1 MAVYSEK
8 FKKAFNYV
16 LKNEGG
22 YVNDPEDQGKETK
35 YGISQR
41 SYPNLNIRQL
51 SLKDAEKIYFCDYWL
66 KGKFDQIPDENVATQ
81 LFDLSINLGIRAT
94 TIVLQ
99 RALRSVGINV
109 VEDGLLGPQ
118 TLSGAIFC
126 CTSNGSESSNLL
138 AAIKSEAAGYYRLIA
153 AKNPQQQKFLNGWL
167 NRAYRQI
174 N

>member
-22 YVNDPEDQGKETK
+22 YVNSSADPGGETK
-35 YGISQR
+35 YGISKR

-51 SLKDAEKIYFCDYWL
+51 SLKDAQKIYFCDYWL
-66 KGKFDQIPDENVATQ
+66 KGKFEQIPDENVASQ
-81 LFDLSINLGIRAT
+81 LFDLSVNLGIRAT

-109 VEDGLLGPQ
+109 VEDGLLGAQ
-118 TLSGAIFC
+118 TLSGVIF
-126 CTSNGSESSNLL
+126 SKPSNLL

>member
-8 FKKAFNYV
+8 FKKAFNYM

-22 YVNDPEDQGKETK
+22 YVNNSTDPGGETK

-51 SLKDAEKIYFCDYWL
+51 SLKDAQKIYFCDYWL
-66 KGKFDQIPDENVATQ
+66 KGKFEQIPDENVASQ
-81 LFDLSINLGIRAT
+81 LFDLSVNLGIRAT

-109 VEDGLLGPQ
+109 VEDGLLGSQ
-118 TLSGAIFC
+118 TLSGVIF
-126 CTSNGSESSNLL
+126 SKPSNLL

-153 AKNPQQQKFLNGWL
+153 AKNPSQQKFLNGWL

>member
-8 FKKAFNYV
+8 FKKAFNYM
-16 LKNEGG
+16 LRNEGG
-22 YVNDPEDQGKETK
+22 YVNNSADLGSETK

-41 SYPNLNIRQL
+41 SYPNLDIRQL

-66 KGKFDQIPDENVATQ
+66 KGNFEQIPDENVATQ
-81 LFDLSINLGIRAT
+81 LFDLSVNLGIRAT

-109 VEDGLLGPQ
+109 VEDGLLGSQ
-118 TLSGAIFC
+118 TLSGVIF
-126 CTSNGSESSNLL
+126 SKPSNLL

-153 AKNPQQQKFLNGWL
+153 AKNPSQQKFLNGWL

>member
-1 MAVYSEK
+1 MAIYSEK

-22 YVNDPEDQGKETK
+22 YVNNSSDPGGETK

-66 KGKFDQIPDENVATQ
+66 KGKFEQIPDENVATQ
-81 LFDLSINLGIRAT
+81 LFDLSVNLGIRAM

-109 VEDGLLGPQ
+109 VEDGLLGFQ
-118 TLSGAIFC
+118 TLSGVSF
-126 CTSNGSESSNLL
+126 SEASILL

-153 AKNPQQQKFLNGWL
+153 AKNPQQQKFLQGWL

>member
-8 FKKAFNYV
+8 FKKAFNYM

-22 YVNDPEDQGKETK
+22 YVNNSTDPGGETK

-51 SLKDAEKIYFCDYWL
+51 SLKDAQKIYFCDYWL
-66 KGKFDQIPDENVATQ
+66 KGKFEQIPDENVASQ
-81 LFDLSINLGIRAT
+81 LFDLSVNLGIRAT

-109 VEDGLLGPQ
+109 VEDGLLGSQ
-118 TLSGAIFC
+118 TLSGVIFSKPSNAF
-126 CTSNGSESSNLL
+126 TSPIHILPSNFN
-138 AAIKSEAAGYYRLIA
+138 AMRL
-153 AKNPQQQKFLNGWL
+153 
-167 NRAYRQI
+167 
-174 N
+174 

>member
-1 MAVYSEK
+1 MAIYSEK

-22 YVNDPEDQGKETK
+22 YVNNSADPGGETK

-66 KGKFDQIPDENVATQ
+66 KGKFEQIPDENVATQ
-81 LFDLSINLGIRAT
+81 LFDLSVNLGIRAT

-109 VEDGLLGPQ
+109 VEDGLLGSQ
-118 TLSGAIFC
+118 TLSGVIF
-126 CTSNGSESSNLL
+126 SQPSNLL

-153 AKNPQQQKFLNGWL
+153 AKNPQQQKFLQGWL

>member
-8 FKKAFNYV
+8 FKKAFNYM

-22 YVNDPEDQGKETK
+22 YVNNSTDPGGETK

-51 SLKDAEKIYFCDYWL
+51 SLKDAQKIYFCDYWL
-66 KGKFDQIPDENVATQ
+66 KGKFEQIPDENVASQ
-81 LFDLSINLGIRAT
+81 LFDLSVNLGIRAT

-109 VEDGLLGPQ
+109 VEDGLLGSQ
-118 TLSGAIFC
+118 TLSGVIF
-126 CTSNGSESSNLL
+126 SKPSNLL